1 MAVKAVQKASGEP
14 HTRERLI
21 DVAVRL
27 FTRRSFAGTSLQMIA
42 DEMGITKA
50 AVYHHF
56 RTREELLTAVVEPV
70 LRRLRAIIETAE
82 AKRTPHA
89 RAEHLLAGYVDLSVE
104 YRAVVAVFANDA
116 GAIEMLRAQPET
128 SDLINRQLNLLAGV
142 TPGPSGRVNAA
153 MVMAG
158 IAAAAGPAL
167 VRLDDDTLRRHLTE
181 AGRRTLGLRAP
192 RRPSPDATP
201 HEPAST
207 D

>member
-104 YRAVVAVFANDA
+104 HRAVVAVFANDA

-192 RRPSPDATP
+192 RRPSHDATP